1 MPMLPSSRRGSVMVE
16 FALCA
21 IPLLFVVI
29 SLFWMSMGMWEYH
42 TLAEAVNETA
52 RYAAL
57 HGADCVGQTCATT
70 VEQIANTLAGR
81 ASGIPSGQL
90 NVTLTSADPNG
101 TYTCNPLSSCQS
113 NSSAWPTLPG
123 NTAVTHSTTGTDIS
137 ISATYR
143 FSSPISMWA
152 AKSGNV
158 QFGTVTLGANSTQPV
173 LY

>member
-1 MPMLPSSRRGSVMVE
+1 MMPTICSSRRGSIMVE
-16 FALCA
+16 FTLCA

-29 SLFWMSMGMWEYH
+29 SLFWLSMGMWEYH

-70 VEQIANTLAGR
+70 VEQIANALAVR
-81 ASGIPSGQL
+81 AAGIPPGQL
-90 NVTLTSADPNG
+90 NVTLTSAAQS
-101 TYTCNPLSSCQS
+101 YTCNPLTNCQS
-113 NSSAWPTLPG
+113 NSSAWPTLAG
-123 NTAVTHSTTGTDIS
+123 NTAVTDASAGTDIS
-137 ISATYR
+137 ISAKYQ
-143 FSSPISMWA
+143 FSSPISDG
-152 AKSGNV
+152 KI